1 MAADA
6 AKKATEDL
14 KKQLETAKQKLK
26 DANDQAAQEREK
38 AAAAQKQLQLASPDA
53 AVFKTLFQQ
62 VQEDFNRLN
71 GALLKVQQADP
82 ETADKLRGAVKKLLE
97 KLLKDIG
104 A

>member
-1 MAADA
+1 MLPADA
-6 AKKATEDL
+6 EALAQDAKAK
-14 KKQLETAKQKLK
+14 LE
-26 DANDQAAQEREK
+26 
-38 AAAAQKQLQLASPDA
+38 AAQKQLVLASPDA
-53 AVFKTLFQQ
+53 AVFKSIFQQ

>member
-1 MAADA
+1 MAQDA
-6 AKKATEDL
+6 KAK
-14 KKQLETAKQKLK
+14 LE
-26 DANDQAAQEREK
+26 
-38 AAAAQKQLQLASPDA
+38 AAQKQLVLASPDA
-53 AVFKTLFQQ
+53 AVFKSIFQQ

-71 GALLKVQQADP
+71 GALQKVQQADP